1 MSRSISVKNALLSPV
16 VLIRK
21 LLTMDRTM
29 PLPNAARFMRPG
41 PKQFRKIVAEKTA
54 KPSWRIRDRGEF
66 LVQSVG
72 LVLAIASTT
81 FATYMISNE
90 DRQPEFA
97 GLEHLAIFSRPASA
111 THQREITERQFAAN
125 GQPNVDYTPVGS
137 ISPLRRSVS
146 ARGFVVLGASS
157 GIAVVQGPKAIVRV
171 SPGDPL
177 DGLGRVIAIERRD
190 DKWVVVT
197 SSGLIVSN

>member
-66 LVQSVG
+66 LVQSVYDLKRG
-72 LVLAIASTT
+72 PAAGVRGTGTSRDL
-81 FATYMISNE
+81 
-90 DRQPEFA
+90 QPARF
-97 GLEHLAIFSRPASA
+97 GDS
-111 THQREITERQFAAN
+111 
-125 GQPNVDYTPVGS
+125 
-137 ISPLRRSVS
+137 S
-146 ARGFVVLGASS
+146 ARDNGE
-157 GIAVVQGPKAIVRV
+157 AVR
-171 SPGDPL
+171 S
-177 DGLGRVIAIERRD
+177 
-190 DKWVVVT
+190 
-197 SSGLIVSN
+197 